1 MRKKKK
7 ITAALDESTL
17 NVLEHIGTE
26 DDVAYSE
33 VIRRAINFYN
43 ENRYFPTAKCNAYLN
58 MLSSG
63 ENVIIDVD
71 HWYLFLD
78 FIQSAQNQDK
88 FWTKHREIAHFLGE
102 QLKNASLTVED
113 TLRRLELC
121 NFFKVI
127 KHSETDFT
135 LVLGY
140 DLPINFVIVF
150 LEEFFSV
157 TDLKVELKPQLSK
170 ISVHVSTIRT
180 KQPIGSE
187 KNVGFMGSS
196 SPRLQV

>member
-1 MRKKKK
+1 MLRKKKK

-43 ENRYFPTAKCNAYLN
+43 ENRAFPVDKCNTYLN

-63 ENVIIDVD
+63 ENVIIDID

-78 FIQSAQNQDK
+78 FIQSSQNQEK
-88 FWTKHREIAHFLGE
+88 FWVKHREIARFLGE
-102 QLKNASLTVED
+102 QLQSADLTVEEM
-113 TLRRLELC
+113 LNRLELC

-127 KHSETDFT
+127 KLTATDFT
-135 LVLGY
+135 LVIGN
-140 DLPINFVIVF
+140 DLPMNFITGF
-150 LEEFFSV
+150 LEEFFAGIG
-157 TDLKVELKPQLSK
+157 LKVELKSQLSK
-170 ISVHVSTIRT
+170 ISLHVVSMIRA
-180 KQPIGSE
+180 K
-187 KNVGFMGSS
+187 
-196 SPRLQV
+196 

>member
-1 MRKKKK
+1 MTRKKKK
-7 ITAALDESTL
+7 ITAALDEPTL
-17 NVLEHIGTE
+17 TVLEHIGTE

-43 ENRYFPTAKCNAYLN
+43 DNRSFPVDKCTQYLN

-63 ENVIIDVD
+63 DHVIIDID

-88 FWTKHREIAHFLGE
+88 FWSKHREIARFLGE
-102 QLKNASLTVED
+102 QFPDATVEQM
-113 TLRRLELC
+113 LHRLELC

-127 KHSETDFT
+127 KLSENDFT

-140 DLPINFVIVF
+140 DLTVNFMMIF
-150 LEEFFSV
+150 LQEFF
-157 TDLKVELKPQLSK
+157 TARGLRVEIKPQLSK
-170 ISVHVSTIRT
+170 ISVHVVSMIRA
-180 KQPIGSE
+180 K
-187 KNVGFMGSS
+187 
-196 SPRLQV
+196 